1 MIFNDGTRK
10 IKFNDDIINTI
21 KGFRQLEPSSAESGG
36 LLLGRENLSNN
47 NLVVDNMTAPM
58 PKDKRSRYRFVRKDK
73 EHLNF
78 FNEQYELSDGTIRYI
93 GEWHTHPED
102 IPSYSSIDLKNWEE
116 ISGKSNVE
124 DIYYHL
130 IAGRTGLGVWMY
142 SNKMDRPELLI
153 KTNWE
158 NYEKN

>member
-1 MIFNDGTRK
+1 
-10 IKFNDDIINTI
+10 
-21 KGFRQLEPSSAESGG
+21 
-36 LLLGRENLSNN
+36 
-47 NLVVDNMTAPM
+47 MTAPM

-102 IPSYSSIDLKNWEE
+102 IPSYSSIDLKNWKE

-142 SNKMDRPELLI
+142 TNKMDRPELLI
-153 KTNWE
+153 KTNS
-158 NYEKN
+158 KSV